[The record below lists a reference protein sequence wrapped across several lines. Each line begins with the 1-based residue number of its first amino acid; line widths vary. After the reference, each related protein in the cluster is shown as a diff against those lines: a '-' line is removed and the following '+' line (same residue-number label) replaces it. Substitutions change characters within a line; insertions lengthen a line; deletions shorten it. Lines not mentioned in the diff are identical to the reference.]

1 MSMPRKKITSED
13 KKTKVGAILIFTMI
27 LVVAFGTVIF
37 ILTRKPKI
45 TYEYYINNT
54 KSNIA
59 GLNITNYECNNGT
72 TLNIDKDN
80 NTYTIESLTKNSL
93 CKLYYEDT
101 AGEQLINITSGLDTL
116 KEKNKTYLDEN
127 DILRYYG
134 NDALNYIYFNCDNES
149 DTNTCELWRIVSVSK
164 VSDVTKKNKYNLKI
178 VKDAPLMAKNTTTN
192 QDITEFEWNNN
203 REFDFLEASIYK
215 LLNEAYYNASSNY
228 SYTNKNNE
236 TFTLDFSKTGLKNDK
251 TRNMIT
257 TGTWRLN
264 ANTDN
269 KQTISNWYNDTAYG
283 NMANFNIGLINIS
296 DYILSL
302 KDDCKDIKINEFG
315 TCSSKSYL
323 SKENGFFVLDSY
335 QEKEGFVYRIAGNNA
350 INAIYPTA
358 TYNIYPSLY
367 LNEDVKIVSGDGSI
381 SNPYHLG

>member
-1 MSMPRKKITSED
+1 MKSK
-13 KKTKVGAILIFTMI
+13 KKTFLNKNAKKTRTIIIIALLF
-27 LVVAFGTVIF
+27 VVIIGIIIF

-101 AGEQLINITSGLDTL
+101 AGEQLINLTSGLDTL

-178 VKDAPLMAKNTTTN
+178 VKDAPLTAKNTTTN

-215 LLNEAYYNASSNY
+215 LLNESYYNASSNY

-302 KDDCKDIKINEFG
+302 KDDCKDTKINEFS

-335 QEKEGFVYRIAGNNA
+335 QEKEGFVYRVAGNNA

-367 LNEDVKIVSGDGSI
+367 LNEDVKIVSGDGSLN
-381 SNPYHLG
+381 NPYRLG

>member
-1 MSMPRKKITSED
+1 MKNK
-13 KKTKVGAILIFTMI
+13 KKTSLNKNAKKTRTIIIIALLF
-27 LVVAFGTVIF
+27 VAVIGIIIF
-37 ILTRKPKI
+37 ILTRNPKI

-59 GLNITNYECNNGT
+59 GLNITSYECNNGT

-80 NTYTIESLTKNSL
+80 NTYNVENITKNSL

-101 AGEQLINITSGLDTL
+101 AGEQLINLTSGLDTL

-164 VSDVTKKNKYNLKI
+164 VSDVTKKHKYNLKI
-178 VKDAPLMAKNTTTN
+178 VKDTPLTAKNTTTN

-203 REFDFLEASIYK
+203 RGFDFLEASIYK

-236 TFTLDFSKTGLKNDK
+236 TLTLDFSKTGLKNDK

-283 NMANFNIGLINIS
+283 NMAHFNIGLINIS

-302 KDDCKDIKINEFG
+302 KDDCKDTKINEFS

-367 LNEDVKIVSGDGSI
+367 LNEDVKIVSGDGSLN
-381 SNPYHLG
+381 NPYTIG

>member
-1 MSMPRKKITSED
+1 MKSK
-13 KKTKVGAILIFTMI
+13 KKTSLNKNAKKTRTIIIIALLF
-27 LVVAFGTVIF
+27 VAVIGIIIF

-59 GLNITNYECNNGT
+59 GLNITSYECNNGT

-80 NTYTIESLTKNSL
+80 NTYNIENITKNSL

-101 AGEQLINITSGLDTL
+101 AGEQLINLTSGLDTL

-164 VSDVTKKNKYNLKI
+164 VSDVTKKHKYNLKI
-178 VKDAPLMAKNTTTN
+178 VKDTPLTAKNTNTN

-203 REFDFLEASIYK
+203 RGFDFLEASIYK

-236 TFTLDFSKTGLKNDK
+236 TLTLDFSKTGLKNDK

-283 NMANFNIGLINIS
+283 NMAQFNIGLINIS

-302 KDDCKDIKINEFG
+302 KDDCKDTKINEFS

-367 LNEDVKIVSGDGSI
+367 LNEDVKIVSGDGSLN
-381 SNPYHLG
+381 NPYTIG

>member
-1 MSMPRKKITSED
+1 MKSK
-13 KKTKVGAILIFTMI
+13 KKTFLNKNAKKTRTIIIIALLF
-27 LVVAFGTVIF
+27 VVIIGIIIF

-101 AGEQLINITSGLDTL
+101 AGEQLINLTSGLDTL

-178 VKDAPLMAKNTTTN
+178 VKDAPLTAKNTTTN

-302 KDDCKDIKINEFG
+302 KDDCKDTKINEFS

-367 LNEDVKIVSGDGSI
+367 LNEDVKIVSGDGSLN
-381 SNPYHLG
+381 NPYRLG

>member
-1 MSMPRKKITSED
+1 MPRKKITPED
-13 KKTKVGAILIFTMI
+13 KKTKVGAILIFAVI
-27 LVVAFGTVIF
+27 LMVALGTVIF

-45 TYEYYINNT
+45 IYEYYINNT

-80 NTYTIESLTKNSL
+80 NTYNVENITKNSL

-101 AGEQLINITSGLDTL
+101 AGEQLINLTSGLDTL

-134 NDALNYIYFNCDNES
+134 NDALNYVYFNCDNES

-164 VSDVTKKNKYNLKI
+164 VSDVTKKHKYNLKI
-178 VKDAPLMAKNTTTN
+178 VKDTPLTAKNTTTN

-203 REFDFLEASIYK
+203 RGFDFLEASIYK

-236 TFTLDFSKTGLKNDK
+236 TLTLDFSKTGLKNDK

-302 KDDCKDIKINEFG
+302 KDDCKDTKINEFS
-315 TCSSKSYL
+315 TCSSQSYL

-367 LNEDVKIVSGDGSI
+367 LNEDVKIVSGDGSLN
-381 SNPYHLG
+381 NPYTIG